1 MLNFYLFTFG
11 IARVCK
17 WIIHTIAQIL
27 IKIRYYQKIGVKER
41 DMNLYRRP
49 RISSVS
55 HVPNVSCARCRFLRE
70 ADKNGKIMY
79 LCAAQAMKITEL
91 SKKIQCLRFYE
102 KVNAREEFYGIG
114 NIATRILTWINSKNI
129 YTRYTV
135 ELAHDD
141 K

>member
-1 MLNFYLFTFG
+1 
-11 IARVCK
+11 
-17 WIIHTIAQIL
+17 
-27 IKIRYYQKIGVKER
+27 
-41 DMNLYRRP
+41 
-49 RISSVS
+49 
-55 HVPNVSCARCRFLRE
+55 LRE

-79 LCAAQAMKITEL
+79 LCAAQAMKIIEL

-102 KVNAREEFYGIG
+102 KVNARGEFYGIG